1 MLSTSTMLVY
11 WAVTVVVCMG
21 IALSSG
27 AKADKENEKTTALQ
41 KVMNRILIV
50 VPIVVV
56 VVSTILFFRYMEKAE
71 TTVISEKSFSVVDA
85 DLQAEDKT
93 INLTIQD
100 QNGTTAEVTYG
111 LPDYPNLLSNIL
123 NIRSSVINELQPNG
137 NSDILILQEFAD
149 GNRKVVLEGS
159 EGGKI
164 SDMLESYALK
174 MAAE

>member
-1 MLSTSTMLVY
+1 MLRFFRC
-11 WAVTVVVCMG
+11 ANFFG
-21 IALSSG
+21 ILIMACVAFIG
-27 AKADKENEKTTALQ
+27 YDYIRKNKESEKTTILQ
-41 KVMNRILIV
+41 KVVNRAGILLTIITTV
-50 VPIVVV
+50 AASVVV
-56 VVSTILFFRYMEKAE
+56 FFYQEQAKATVV
-71 TTVISEKSFSVVDA
+71 SEKSFSVVDA

-100 QNGTTAEVTYG
+100 QNGTAAEVTYG
-111 LPDYPNLLSNIL
+111 LPDYSDSISKTL
-123 NIRSSVINELQPNG
+123 NIRSSVIDELQPNG

-159 EGGKI
+159 EGGEI